1 MAVVERDVLIVGGG
15 HAGAMAAIGLRQ
27 NGFSGSI
34 AMVGEEVAL
43 PYERPPLS
51 KAYLTGALE
60 QHRLYLR
67 KAEFWQD
74 RDIDVR
80 LNTAVTHLNAAER
93 TATLSSGETV
103 RFTWCILATGGR
115 VRPLPVPGA
124 DLPGVHYLRTLAD
137 VDGIRASLTP
147 GARLAV
153 IGGGYIGLEVAAS
166 ARKLGHE
173 VTLIE
178 ALDRVL
184 ARVTSP
190 VVSRFFEAK
199 HRAEGVDVRLNI
211 GVSAIEGANE
221 QGGRVTGVRLAS
233 GEVIPADAV
242 VVGIGIIPNCELAI
256 EAGLACDNGVVV
268 DELCRTADPN
278 IFAIGDVAR
287 HPNRYAPGPMRV
299 ESVQNAVDQAKTVV
313 GVITGNPVPYADL
326 PWFWSDQYDIKL
338 QTAGLAID
346 YDEIV
351 VRGSPEQAP
360 FSVCYLRGGKLVAI
374 DCINSIK
381 DFMASKKLIASG
393 AEPDRTLLCD
403 PGHAMKDLMTVAA

>member
-27 NGFSGSI
+27 NGFTGSI
-34 AMVGEEVAL
+34 TMVGDEAAL

-51 KAYLTGALE
+51 KAYLNGSLE

-74 RDIDVR
+74 RDIDMR
-80 LNTAVTHLNAAER
+80 LSTSVTHLDAQDRA
-93 TATLSSGETV
+93 ATLSSGETI

-115 VRPLPVPGA
+115 ARPLPVPGA
-124 DLPGVHYLRTLAD
+124 DLAGVHYLRTLAD

-153 IGGGYIGLEVAAS
+153 VGGGYIGLEVAAS

-190 VVSRFFEAK
+190 VVSRFFETK
-199 HRAEGVDVRLNI
+199 HRQEGVNVLLNT
-211 GVSAIEGANE
+211 GVTAIEGTD
-221 QGGRVTGVRLAS
+221 GRVTGVRLSS
-233 GEVIPADAV
+233 GEVVPADAV

-256 EAGLACDNGVVV
+256 ETGLACDNGIVV
-268 DELCRTADPN
+268 DELCRTANPN

-287 HPNRYAPGPMRV
+287 HPNVFAPGPLRL
-299 ESVQNAVDQAKTVV
+299 ESVPNAVDQAKTVV

-338 QTAGLAID
+338 QAAGLAID
-346 YDEIV
+346 YDDIV
-351 VRGSPEQAP
+351 VRGSPEASP
-360 FSVCYLRGGKLVAI
+360 FSVCYLRGGTLIAI

-381 DFMASKKLIASG
+381 DFMAAKKLIASQ
-393 AEPDRTLLCD
+393 ATPDRALLAD
-403 PGHAMKDLMTVAA
+403 PAVALKDLTAVAA

>member
-1 MAVVERDVLIVGGG
+1 MTVVERDVLIVGAG

-27 NGFSGSI
+27 NSFSGSI
-34 AMVGEEVAL
+34 AMVGDEAAL

-67 KAEFWQD
+67 KAEFWQE

-80 LNTAVTHLNAAER
+80 LNTAVAHLNAQER
-93 TATLSSGETV
+93 TATLANGEV
-103 RFTWCILATGGR
+103 IRFNWCILATGGR
-115 VRPLPVPGA
+115 ARPLPVPGA

-137 VDGIRASLTP
+137 VDGIRASLKP

-211 GVSAIEGANE
+211 GVAAIEGSA
-221 QGGRVTGVRLAS
+221 QVTGVRLSS
-233 GEVIPADAV
+233 GEVVPADAV

-256 EAGLACDNGVVV
+256 EAGIACDNGIVV
-268 DELCRTADPN
+268 DELCRTANPE

-287 HPNRYAPGPMRV
+287 HPNVFAPGPLRV

-313 GVITGNPVPYADL
+313 GVITGNPVAYADL

-338 QTAGLAID
+338 QSAGLAID

-351 VRGSPEQAP
+351 VRGSPDASP
-360 FSVCYLRGGKLVAI
+360 FSVCYLRGGTLIAI

-381 DFMASKKLIASG
+381 DFMAAKKLITSKA
-393 AEPDRTLLCD
+393 APDRARLAD
-403 PGHAMKDLMTVAA
+403 PAVALKDLMAVAA

>member
-27 NGFSGSI
+27 KGFTGSV
-34 AMVGEEVAL
+34 AMVGDETAL

-60 QHRLYLR
+60 QNRLYLR
-67 KAEFWQD
+67 KAEFWQE

-80 LNTAVTHLNAAER
+80 LGATVARLNAAEK
-93 TATLSSGETV
+93 TATLSTGETL
-103 RFTWCILATGGR
+103 RFNWCILATGGR

-137 VDGIRASLTP
+137 VDGIRDSLKP

-173 VTLIE
+173 VALIE

-190 VVSRFFEAK
+190 VVSRFFEAR
-199 HRAEGVDVRLNI
+199 HRLEGVDVRLDT
-211 GVSAIEGANE
+211 GVAAIEGEA
-221 QGGRVTGVRLAS
+221 RVAGVRLAS

-256 EAGLACDNGVVV
+256 EAGLACDNGIVV
-268 DELCRTADPN
+268 DEFCRTANPD

-287 HPNRYAPGPMRV
+287 HPNQYAPGPVRV

-313 GVITGNPVPYADL
+313 GVITGNPVAYADL

-346 YDEIV
+346 YDEII

-360 FSVCYLRGGKLVAI
+360 FSACYLRDGKLVAI

-381 DFMASKKLIASG
+381 DFMAAKKLITTG
-393 AEPDRTLLCD
+393 VVLDRARLAD
-403 PGHAMKDLMTVAA
+403 PAVALKDLGAAAA

>member
-27 NGFSGSI
+27 NGFTGSI
-34 AMVGEEVAL
+34 AMVGDEAAL

-51 KAYLTGALE
+51 KAYLNGSLE

-67 KAEFWQD
+67 KAEFWQE

-80 LNTAVTHLNAAER
+80 LSTSVTRLDAQDR

-115 VRPLPVPGA
+115 ARPLPVPGA
-124 DLPGVHYLRTLAD
+124 DLAGVHYLRTLAD

-153 IGGGYIGLEVAAS
+153 VGGGYIGLEVAAS

-190 VVSRFFEAK
+190 VVSRFFESK
-199 HRAEGVDVRLNI
+199 HTAEGVNILLNT
-211 GVSAIEGANE
+211 GVTAIEGE
-221 QGGRVTGVRLAS
+221 GRVSGVRLS
-233 GEVIPADAV
+233 TGEVVAADAV

-256 EAGLACDNGVVV
+256 ETGLACDNGIVV
-268 DELCRTADPN
+268 DELCRTANPN

-287 HPNRYAPGPMRV
+287 HPNVFAPGPLRL
-299 ESVQNAVDQAKTVV
+299 ESVPNAVDQAKTVV
-313 GVITGNPVPYADL
+313 GVITGNPVAYADL

-338 QTAGLAID
+338 QSAGLAID
-346 YDEIV
+346 YDDIV
-351 VRGSPEQAP
+351 VRGSPEASP
-360 FSVCYLRGGKLVAI
+360 FSVCYLRNGTLIAI

-381 DFMASKKLIASG
+381 DFMAAKKLIA
-393 AEPDRTLLCD
+393 ARAAPDRAQLADQSIAL
-403 PGHAMKDLMTVAA
+403 KDLMAVAA

>member
-1 MAVVERDVLIVGGG
+1 MSVVERDVLIVGGG

-34 AMVGEEVAL
+34 AMVGEEAAL

-51 KAYLTGALE
+51 KAYLNGSLE

-67 KAEFWQD
+67 KAEFWQE
-74 RDIDVR
+74 RGIDVR
-80 LNTAVTHLNAAER
+80 LGTTVTHLNAQDR
-93 TATLSSGETV
+93 NATLSTGETIQ
-103 RFTWCILATGGR
+103 FNWCIIATGGR
-115 VRPLPVPGA
+115 ARPLPVPGA
-124 DLPGVHYLRTLAD
+124 DLAGVHYLRTLTD

-153 IGGGYIGLEVAAS
+153 VGGGYIGLEVAAS

-173 VTLIE
+173 VTLVE

-190 VVSRFFEAK
+190 VVSRFFESK
-199 HRAEGVDVRLNI
+199 HTAEGVNILLNT
-211 GVSAIEGANE
+211 GVTAIEGAD
-221 QGGRVTGVRLAS
+221 GRVTGVRLS
-233 GEVIPADAV
+233 TGEVLPADAV

-256 EAGLACDNGVVV
+256 ETGLACDNGIVV
-268 DELCRTADPN
+268 DELCRTANPN

-287 HPNRYAPGPMRV
+287 HPNVFAPGPLRL
-299 ESVQNAVDQAKTVV
+299 ESVPNAVDQAKTVV

-338 QTAGLAID
+338 QSAGLAID
-346 YDEIV
+346 YDDIV
-351 VRGSPEQAP
+351 VRGSPEASP
-360 FSVCYLRGGKLVAI
+360 FSACYLRDGTLIAI

-381 DFMASKKLIASG
+381 DFMAAKKLIASR
-393 AEPDRTLLCD
+393 AKPDRAQLAD
-403 PGHAMKDLMTVAA
+403 PAVALKDLAAVPA

>member
-34 AMVGEEVAL
+34 TMVGDEAAL

-51 KAYLTGALE
+51 KAYLNGSLE

-80 LNTAVTHLNAAER
+80 LGTPVTRLDAQDR
-93 TATLSSGETV
+93 TATLSTGEII

-115 VRPLPVPGA
+115 ARPLPVPGA
-124 DLPGVHYLRTLAD
+124 ELAGVHYLRTLTD
-137 VDGIRASLTP
+137 VDGIRASLAP

-166 ARKLGHE
+166 ARKLGHD

-199 HRAEGVDVRLNI
+199 HSAEGVNVLLNT
-211 GVSAIEGANE
+211 GVTAIEG
-221 QGGRVTGVRLAS
+221 GDRVTGVRLSS
-233 GEVIPADAV
+233 GELVPADAV
-242 VVGIGIIPNCELAI
+242 VVGIGIIPNCELAV
-256 EAGLACDNGVVV
+256 ETGLACDNGIVV
-268 DELCRTADPN
+268 DELCRTANPN

-287 HPNRYAPGPMRV
+287 HPNVFAPGPLRL

-326 PWFWSDQYDIKL
+326 PWFWSDQYDVKL

-351 VRGSPEQAP
+351 VRGSSSASP
-360 FSVCYLRGGKLVAI
+360 FSVCYLRNGTLVAI

-381 DFMASKKLIASG
+381 DFMAAKKLIASQ
-393 AEPDRTLLCD
+393 AAPDRARLAD
-403 PGHAMKDLMTVAA
+403 PSIALKDLAAVAA